1 MSELISLLD
10 LTVTLSGSAS
20 PGQILEA
27 ALLVVMGEL
36 QAARGCVF
44 VRGEGGRYALQAAR
58 GLPAEGRPDVA
69 LGAVSSD
76 DVVFRDSGRHAG
88 VFDAFGLE
96 VLCPIFKAERAVAV
110 IGLGP
115 RVDGRPY
122 GSEETAFL
130 RSVAACASTPIENGL

>member
-1 MSELISLLD
+1 MPASTALPVVLQYQKALDDFRRDPADAVALLKRMSELISLLD

-76 DVVFRDSGRHAG
+76 DVVFRDSERHAG

-96 VLCPIFKAERAVAV
+96 VLCPIFK
-110 IGLGP
+110 
-115 RVDGRPY
+115 
-122 GSEETAFL
+122 
-130 RSVAACASTPIENGL
+130 